1 MARDIPVTMNMVA
14 TASGPGRESPCSMG
28 RQAVP
33 TNIPPLWMIRTKL
46 QIKLSLVLNFHLY
59 LEIYSNSQSFRKM
72 WFASP
77 HRKFYFGNSLGW
89 NIWILQCT
97 RHLKMN
103 VQVIIIIFFHFMWEC
118 IHWNTWEWAK
128 AFKGNACQSNVED
141 CLHPCAMML
150 LISTDGDIGA
160 TWQQCLRVDGKADE
174 NTTEHRVSG
183 VWTMIEKLGKTSI
196 SVDCRN
202 M

>member
-14 TASGPGRESPCSMG
+14 TARGPGRESPCSMG

-46 QIKLSLVLNFHLY
+46 QIKLPLVLNFHLY

-103 VQVIIIIFFHFMWEC
+103 VQVIIIIFFILCENAFIEILETELRLSRAMH
-118 IHWNTWEWAK
+118 AK
-128 AFKGNACQSNVED
+128 V
-141 CLHPCAMML
+141 ML
-150 LISTDGDIGA
+150 RT
-160 TWQQCLRVDGKADE
+160 
-174 NTTEHRVSG
+174 VSFPVPWCYSFLQTG
-183 VWTMIEKLGKTSI
+183 TSVRPG
-196 SVDCRN
+196 SSALE
-202 M
+202 